1 MAIKFCYILSSEK
14 CDEIDGRY
22 PSSVGNKKEAH
33 SGFNVGFELRFWCR
47 WCQLLNRKPFV
58 PVKKTVKMMNSEDDN
73 FMKQHL
79 KLRYTE
85 GDVWFYLKA
94 ETEKDSET
102 MLKVIIR
109 INAASYDNSL
119 ALVLLSRKLL
129 REKTFTDFAI
139 FRPSSKVSP

>member
-1 MAIKFCYILSSEK
+1 M
-14 CDEIDGRY
+14 
-22 PSSVGNKKEAH
+22 
-33 SGFNVGFELRFWCR
+33 
-47 WCQLLNRKPFV
+47 NRKPSV
-58 PVKKTVKMMNSEDDN
+58 PVKKAVKMMNSEDDN

-94 ETEKDSET
+94 ETEKDSEA

-119 ALVLLSRKLL
+119 ALVQLSRKFL

-139 FRPSSKVSP
+139 NFFRPSSKVSPCNFRHATPILIFLESFLHKSFRYRVCCFGLRLCCPNLIDPSIKI